1 MSIILKILHHI
12 SLEPTTLFKKLS
24 EAIDNGAQITQDLL
38 IWKMCR
44 HELNYTESE
53 CANLT
58 DDAFEDINVDVQQH
72 VNNFEMISQWLNTA
86 PSLFFAFFAGS
97 LMDNVS
103 YFQFYLLN
111 SSSMTLF
118 STVWM

>member
-1 MSIILKILHHI
+1 MSVILNVLHHI

-53 CANLT
+53 CAN
-58 DDAFEDINVDVQQH
+58 
-72 VNNFEMISQWLNTA
+72 
-86 PSLFFAFFAGS
+86 
-97 LMDNVS
+97 
-103 YFQFYLLN
+103 
-111 SSSMTLF
+111 
-118 STVWM
+118 